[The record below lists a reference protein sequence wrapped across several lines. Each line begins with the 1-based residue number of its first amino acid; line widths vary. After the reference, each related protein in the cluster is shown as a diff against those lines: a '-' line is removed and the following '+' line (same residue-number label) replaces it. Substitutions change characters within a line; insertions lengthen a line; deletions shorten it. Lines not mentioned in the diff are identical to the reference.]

1 MIFYRKTT
9 ANKKRNFIFPIRI
22 WIYSSYILVNSRHCT
37 KLWVKA
43 YITEMNSTSILELK
57 EWKFEWEVK
66 IFEDIEILENFTCF
80 WSRIRRLLVLTI
92 LGILG
97 FFYTKGKK
105 RILGILNPLKSIRNS
120 GTLENLGNPMNLTW
134 VSAMNHKK
142 ISPSLDSLD
151 SQCIS
156 RIINGFRIPKI
167 LFSLLSWK
175 SWEYI
180 GNPGN
185 PIGIRLFP
193 LDFTPFTSWI
203 L

>member
-1 MIFYRKTT
+1 
-9 ANKKRNFIFPIRI
+9 
-22 WIYSSYILVNSRHCT
+22 
-37 KLWVKA
+37 
-43 YITEMNSTSILELK
+43 MNSTSILELK